1 MNGHKGWC
9 FADPLPSLR
18 VVVPLPVDR
27 LRFRFLLLVLS
38 LSSLQAAA
46 VARPVVCSTT
56 LEAPTVLLTDD
67 GVLSAPV
74 EVTRC
79 SSVQSTAELI
89 EERFY
94 SWTAP
99 FASGVNLRH
108 QAADLAGF
116 AVAGPDGERFVG
128 FGFPDQTI
136 VWDSVALENTYKML
150 LEDQSDPIPWRTVDI
165 PNGFSGSLVDD
176 VSSSGFGEYQ
186 EEEAFPPVR
195 ALW

>member
-1 MNGHKGWC
+1 MNRHGGWC
-9 FADPLPSLR
+9 FTDLLPSLR
-18 VVVPLPVDR
+18 AVVPFPLDG
-27 LRFRFLLLVLS
+27 LRFRTLLLALS
-38 LSSLQAAA
+38 LSSFQAAA

-56 LEAPTVLLTDD
+56 LEAPAVLLSDT
-67 GVLSAPV
+67 VKSAEPV

-79 SSVQSTAELI
+79 SPVQTTEALM

-99 FASGVNLRH
+99 YASGVDLLH
-108 QAADLAGF
+108 QVTDLLGI
-116 AVAGPDGERFVG
+116 AVAGPQGNRFMG

-136 VWDSVALENTYKML
+136 IWDGTAVENTYSML

-165 PNGFSGSLVDD
+165 PNGFSGSLAED
-176 VSSSGFGEYQ
+176 VTSTGPVEPQHVEVFS
-186 EEEAFPPVR
+186 PVR

>member
-1 MNGHKGWC
+1 M
-9 FADPLPSLR
+9 
-18 VVVPLPVDR
+18 
-27 LRFRFLLLVLS
+27 FLLLSLS
-38 LSSLQAAA
+38 LFQAAA

-56 LEAPTVLLTDD
+56 LEAPSTAI
-67 GVLSAPV
+67 SAADVTPSPV

-79 SSVQSTAELI
+79 GPVQSTSAFM

-94 SWTAP
+94 GWTAP
-99 FASGVNLRH
+99 YASGVDLLH
-108 QAADLAGF
+108 QVTDLLGI
-116 AVAGPDGERFVG
+116 AVAGPQGNRYMG

-136 VWDSVALENTYKML
+136 IWDGTAVENTYTML

>member
-1 MNGHKGWC
+1 MGGWC

-18 VVVPLPVDR
+18 AVVPPPLDR
-27 LRFRFLLLVLS
+27 LRFRTLFLLLS
-38 LSSLQAAA
+38 LSSFQTFA

-56 LEAPTVLLTDD
+56 LEAPTTTLPD
-67 GVLSAPV
+67 GGLPAAPV

-79 SSVQSTAELI
+79 GSVQSTAALM

-99 FASGVNLRH
+99 YASGVDLLH
-108 QAADLAGF
+108 QVTDLLGV
-116 AVAGPDGERFVG
+116 AVASPHGNRFMG

-136 VWDSVALENTYKML
+136 IWDGVAVGNTYQML

-165 PNGFSGSLVDD
+165 PNGFSGSLAEDIA
-176 VSSSGFGEYQ
+176 SPASERRQ
-186 EEEAFPPVR
+186 EQDAFPSVR

>member
-1 MNGHKGWC
+1 
-9 FADPLPSLR
+9 
-18 VVVPLPVDR
+18 VVPFPVDR
-27 LRFRFLLLVLS
+27 LRFSSLLLVLT
-38 LSSLQAAA
+38 LNSLQMAA

-56 LEAPTVLLTDD
+56 LEAPSTLTPEA
-67 GVLSAPV
+67 GEPASPV

-79 SSVQSTAELI
+79 APVQSTAALM

-99 FASGVNLRH
+99 FESSVDLLH
-108 QAADLAGF
+108 QVTDLLGI
-116 AVAGPDGERFVG
+116 AVAGPEGNRFVG

-136 VWDSVALENTYKML
+136 VWDGTAVENTYRML

-165 PNGFSGSLVDD
+165 PNGYSGSLAEDLAAPVPD
-176 VSSSGFGEYQ
+176 GIE
-186 EEEAFPPVR
+186 EEEAFSPVR

>member
-1 MNGHKGWC
+1 
-9 FADPLPSLR
+9 
-18 VVVPLPVDR
+18 VDR
-27 LRFRFLLLVLS
+27 LRFSSLLLVLT
-38 LSSLQAAA
+38 LNSLQMAA

-56 LEAPTVLLTDD
+56 LEAPSTLTPEA
-67 GVLSAPV
+67 GEPASPV

-79 SSVQSTAELI
+79 APVQSTAALM

-99 FASGVNLRH
+99 YESGVDLLH
-108 QAADLAGF
+108 QVTDLLGI
-116 AVAGPDGERFVG
+116 AVAGPEGNRFVG

-136 VWDSVALENTYKML
+136 IWDGTAVENTYRMM

-165 PNGFSGSLVDD
+165 PNGYSGSLAEDLASPVPD
-176 VSSSGFGEYQ
+176 VIQ
-186 EEEAFPPVR
+186 EEEVFSPVR